1 MKKHHLIFACSFI
14 FTLLFY
20 NELVGVNLAIF
31 GLVLTGI
38 ICYFF
43 QDQFTSRSHLVL
55 VGTSVLSCFAFAWYG
70 DFVSFLALAL
80 SVIFLQFKT
89 QESKLKM
96 ILVFPLIFLNGI
108 TSLGRILMF
117 SQWLTLLFLQYL
129 LRYFS

>member
-43 QDQFTSRSHLVL
+43 QEQFTSRSHLVL

-96 ILVFPLIFLNGI
+96 ILV
-108 TSLGRILMF
+108 
-117 SQWLTLLFLQYL
+117 Y
-129 LRYFS
+129 